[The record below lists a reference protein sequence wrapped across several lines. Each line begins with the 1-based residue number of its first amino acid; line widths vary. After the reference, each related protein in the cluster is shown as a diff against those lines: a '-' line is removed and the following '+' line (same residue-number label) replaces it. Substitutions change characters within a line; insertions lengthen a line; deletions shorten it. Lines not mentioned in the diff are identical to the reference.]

1 MIFITYIIPQIGDII
16 QSHGHVTLYFNNPG
30 SFEYFLYNGYVIS
43 SILSFIVTW
52 IATAI
57 ILNYYS
63 KRIGKIKYWIIVSLP
78 LIYFLSQFNP
88 LFLNWFNPILGQNLF
103 LYMVFFSIIFSI
115 SKASGGILFGI
126 AFWIMARKTNKNIVL
141 RHLLI
146 IVAIGFMLLFVSEQA
161 VSLISF
167 PYPPF
172 GLTAVAT
179 LGLSSYLILIGLY
192 YSAISVSSD
201 IDMRKFI
208 RSSAVKEITFL
219 GNIGYAQIEKETE
232 KIVHKLLNENM
243 DAFKSQ
249 TEDISSENVSEYIK
263 EIMDEIKKMKGKP

>member
-1 MIFITYIIPQIGDII
+1 MDMLHF
-16 QSHGHVTLYFNNPG
+16 YFNNPG

-115 SKASGGILFGI
+115 SKALGGILCGI
-126 AFWIMARKTNKNIVL
+126 TFFIMARKTNKNIIL

-167 PYPPF
+167 PFPPF
-172 GLTAVAT
+172 DLH
-179 LGLSSYLILIGLY
+179 L
-192 YSAISVSSD
+192 
-201 IDMRKFI
+201 FQ
-208 RSSAVKEITFL
+208 F
-219 GNIGYAQIEKETE
+219 
-232 KIVHKLLNENM
+232 
-243 DAFKSQ
+243 
-249 TEDISSENVSEYIK
+249 
-263 EIMDEIKKMKGKP
+263 